1 MDRRQEAVPDDT
13 PELEP
18 LIEFLGCSRENA
30 RPRRNKGTR
39 NSQGSDCYCRML
51 PPKSTKLM
59 DQRKEKIPS
68 LAEALRSG
76 ALSHADYRKQLREIF
91 EKQNPRV
98 FAFLEEP
105 SDRFD
110 RLGREAR
117 ELEVRFHD
125 LASRPPLYG
134 IAIGVKDIFGVAGM
148 PTRAGSKL
156 PPELFA
162 GPEAACVTALKNAGA
177 LILGKTVTTEFA
189 YFAAGLTRN
198 PYQVNHTPGGSSSG
212 SAAAVA
218 AGMCPLALGSQT
230 IGSVIRPAAF
240 CGVVGFKP
248 SYGRISTDGV
258 LPVSSSFDTVGFF
271 TSDVESAEVA
281 ASILVDGLVD
291 GWSPGSS
298 TSTPVLGVPQGPY
311 LERTSQE
318 GLKHFHETC
327 RRLAKSGVEIKDFHA
342 MQDLDDIAARHV
354 KLMAAEMA
362 EVHREW
368 FPRYRHL
375 YHPKTGALIEKG
387 QKVLPEDFRAGLAG
401 REKLRSE
408 ILRLMEQHG
417 LTALVAPSAVGPA
430 PEGLESTGDPIMN
443 LPWTH
448 CGLPAISL
456 PSGLSGNGLPLG
468 LQVVGCWQQDEV
480 LLRMAARIEGILGL
494 LPPAP
499 SRLMK

>member
-18 LIEFLGCSRENA
+18 FIEFLGCSRENA

-375 YHPKTGALIEKG
+375 YHLKTGALIEKG

-499 SRLMK
+499 SGLMK